1 MSKRAEER
9 ARQAFPGQQ
18 LIHDRCVFKFGY
30 ESAEKDLGWHS
41 VDESL
46 PETGEEVIVLID
58 ELNFH
63 LFYRLAF
70 GHIGALGFETVKK
83 AVQRHGDSPKTHKVL
98 TRLAKII
105 KARKRAEK
113 SKELELF

>member
-1 MSKRAEER
+1 MAPLIAPDDWMNSQLSI
-9 ARQAFPGQQ
+9 ARFYGAIIFDGSTDLVHPPSGFLVKQD
-18 LIHDRCVFKFGY
+18 LIKH
-30 ESAEKDLGWHS
+30 
-41 VDESL
+41 
-46 PETGEEVIVLID
+46 IV
-58 ELNFH
+58 
-63 LFYRLAF
+63 
-70 GHIGALGFETVKK
+70 ALGFETVKK